1 MRREK
6 GGELADPFGVAAPG
20 EADKEFAADAQNVA
34 AFEGAGKSN
43 GFEFSKSGQ
52 RLGERRRLAAAR
64 FCSERQ
70 DHGQFI
76 EYDGG
81 IFDEHGVGKIGL
93 GGKRND
99 KKTQYW
105 GGVREGGV
113 VRLGGGEKKWVP
125 GDGGKV

>member
-20 EADKEFAADAQNVA
+20 AADKEFAADAQNVA

-43 GFEFSKSGQ
+43 GFELSKSGQ

-70 DHGQFI
+70 YHGQFV

-81 IFDEHGVGKIGL
+81 NLDEHGCGRIGL
-93 GGKRND
+93 GG
-99 KKTQYW
+99 
-105 GGVREGGV
+105 EG
-113 VRLGGGEKKWVP
+113 R
-125 GDGGKV
+125 GK